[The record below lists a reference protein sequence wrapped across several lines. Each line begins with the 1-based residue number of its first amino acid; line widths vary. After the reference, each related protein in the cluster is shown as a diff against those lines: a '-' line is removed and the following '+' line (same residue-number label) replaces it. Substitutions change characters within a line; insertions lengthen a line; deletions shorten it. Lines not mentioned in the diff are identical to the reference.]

1 MNSLGLYLRGLRE
14 AKGMSLDDISR
25 STRVGRRHLEAL
37 EEDAPGELPAPVFV
51 KGFIRAYC
59 EFLECPPDHALGLY
73 RESTGE
79 PAPAHGPVRP
89 LPSTRSRFS
98 GPLVISIV
106 LFVTLGLS
114 LLVLRVGLQSSRKS
128 ASPVSVAREDVP
140 KTTPPVSSSMPNPAK
155 APAPAPVLPAAPPPA
170 ATSEATAPAPPP
182 SAPVAAST
190 NSTPPATSVSSSSA
204 GTTASTTAEAKPGS
218 HHLVV
223 RAIEPTWLRVQVDD
237 GQVAEELLQTGAVRE
252 WNAAK
257 HFTLTVGNAGG
268 LEIDLNGKRLPS
280 LGATGA
286 VIQRLV
292 LPPQQP
298 GSGS

>member
-37 EEDAPGELPAPVFV
+37 EGDIPGELPAPVFV

-59 EFLECPPDHALGLY
+59 EFLECPPDHALDLY

-79 PAPAHGPVRP
+79 PAAAHGPIRP
-89 LPSTRSRFS
+89 LSSTRSRRS

-106 LFVTLGLS
+106 LFVALGLS
-114 LLVLRVGLQSSRKS
+114 LLALRVGLQSSRKS
-128 ASPVSVAREDVP
+128 SSPPPVAREEMQKV
-140 KTTPPVSSSMPNPAK
+140 TPPAAPSPAK
-155 APAPAPVLPAAPPPA
+155 TPAAAPVVPAAPPATA
-170 ATSEATAPAPPP
+170 ATSEATSPTTTT
-182 SAPVAAST
+182 SAPQVAT
-190 NSTPPATSVSSSSA
+190 STPPASTSVSTSAPSTSSA
-204 GTTASTTAEAKPGS
+204 ATEAKSGN

-252 WNAAK
+252 WSATK
-257 HFTLTVGNAGG
+257 RFTLTVGNAGG
-268 LEIDLNGKRLPS
+268 VEIDLNGKRLPS
-280 LGATGA
+280 LGAKGA

-292 LPPQQP
+292 LPQEQP

>member
-14 AKGMSLDDISR
+14 AKGMSLDDIAR

-37 EEDAPGELPAPVFV
+37 EGDTPGELPAPVFV

-59 EFLECPPDHALGLY
+59 EYLECSPDHALDLY
-73 RESTGE
+73 RETTGE
-79 PAPAHGPVRP
+79 PAPAHGPLRP
-89 LPSTRSRFS
+89 LLSTRSRRT

-106 LFVTLGLS
+106 LFVALGLS
-114 LLVLRVGLQSSRKS
+114 LLALRVGLQSSRKS
-128 ASPVSVAREDVP
+128 ASPAPIAREEAQQAAPVAP
-140 KTTPPVSSSMPNPAK
+140 PSTPSPAK
-155 APAPAPVLPAAPPPA
+155 APAAAPVAPAAPPAAA
-170 ATSEATAPAPPP
+170 ATSETTTAGARVSAPQAVTSAPTPSRTSAAATAT
-182 SAPVAAST
+182 AA
-190 NSTPPATSVSSSSA
+190 
-204 GTTASTTAEAKPGS
+204 AEATTGD

-252 WNAAK
+252 WSAAK
-257 HFTLTVGNAGG
+257 RFTLTVGNAGG
-268 LEIDLNGKRLPS
+268 LEIDLDGKRLPS
-280 LGATGA
+280 LGAKGA

-292 LPPQQP
+292 LPQEQP